1 MDSNNRSER
10 FLKACR
16 KEEVDATP
24 VWLMRQAGR
33 YMKEYREIRNKV
45 SFLTMCKTPEL
56 AVEVTLQPVRKL
68 GVDAAILF
76 ADILLPLEGMGIGF
90 EFAKNEGPV
99 VHNPV
104 RTFTD
109 VEKVK
114 VIEPEQDVPYV
125 LETIRILRRELEGV
139 VPLIGFS
146 GAPFTLAS
154 YIVEGGHSRNYAF
167 IKSMMYNE
175 PAAYHLFMEKIA
187 KVIVNYLNAQI
198 EAGAQVVQI
207 FDSWIGCLGVSDYEK
222 FVMPY
227 SKAVIDGLN
236 KKVPIIHY
244 ANGGSTLLELLTQ
257 AGGDVIGIDWRIN
270 LDTAWDRIGYDRG
283 IQGNLDPVALFAST
297 KEIEARVKDIL
308 TRAAGRPGHIFNL
321 GHGIL
326 PETPVENVI
335 AMVEAVHKYSR
346 RS

>member
-1 MDSNNRSER
+1 MDKNNQSER

-16 KEEVDATP
+16 REEVDTTP

-90 EFAKNEGPV
+90 EFTKNEGPV

-104 RTFTD
+104 RTFAD
-109 VEKVK
+109 VERVR
-114 VIEPEQDVPYV
+114 VIEPEEDVPYV
-125 LETIRILRRELEGV
+125 LETIRILRKELEGV

-154 YIVEGGHSRNYAF
+154 YIVEGGHSRNYVY
-167 IKSMMYNE
+167 IKSMMYKE
-175 PAAYHLFMEKIA
+175 PATYHLFMEKVA
-187 KVIVNYLNAQI
+187 KVIINYLNAQI
-198 EAGAQVVQI
+198 EAGAQAVQI
-207 FDSWIGCLGVSDYEK
+207 FDSWVGCLGVKDYEK

-227 SKAVIDGLN
+227 SEAVIDGLH

-244 ANGGSTLLELLTQ
+244 ANGGSTLLELITR
-257 AGGDVIGIDWRIN
+257 AGGDLIGIDWRIN
-270 LDTAWDRIGYDRG
+270 LDAAWERIGYNRG
-283 IQGNLDPVALFAST
+283 IQGNLDPVVLFASP
-297 KEIEARVKDIL
+297 KEIETRVKDIL
-308 TRAAGRPGHIFNL
+308 NRAAGRPGHIFNL

-335 AMVEAVHKYSR
+335 AVVEAVHKYSER
-346 RS
+346 K